1 MMSRY
6 LLAAALTI
14 GLAACGGGGGDP
26 GSGVQ
31 PLSNTDETPDNNSGA
46 PQTVAVAYE
55 GTTLVVGDARYER
68 SPGIELCSQIAICEN
83 GVAMYAPGQ
92 VIVFFA
98 STNALSANA
107 VITSLGLTI
116 NSVGTDSLV
125 VNVPVLFERQWARA
139 LLREPVFTSADVN
152 TVMQIGVA
160 R

>member
-26 GSGVQ
+26 GSGVK
-31 PLSNTDETPDNNSGA
+31 PLSNSETPDNNSGT

-92 VIVFFA
+92 VIVFFTSA
-98 STNALSANA
+98 NALSANA

-116 NSVGTDSLV
+116 NSVRTDSLV
-125 VNVPVLFERQWARA
+125 VTVPVLFERQWARA

-152 TVMQIGVA
+152 TVMQIG
-160 R
+160 